1 MAAPVSRHELKDEAP
16 EAGGIK
22 GFFTSAYSRI
32 TNSRGLNRAW
42 SASKKAGTTVGEYA
56 WIVGATAVVIV
67 VPLLLEMEREAT
79 FQLQAEMM
87 QKQVMEMQRSA
98 QPGANV
104 AP

>member
-1 MAAPVSRHELKDEAP
+1 M
-16 EAGGIK
+16 
-22 GFFTSAYSRI
+22 
-32 TNSRGLNRAW
+32 
-42 SASKKAGTTVGEYA
+42 GEYA

>member
-1 MAAPVSRHELKDEAP
+1 MPCAALCCAQ
-16 EAGGIK
+16 
-22 GFFTSAYSRI
+22 
-32 TNSRGLNRAW
+32 
-42 SASKKAGTTVGEYA
+42 AGTTIGEYA

-98 QPGANV
+98 QPGAA